1 MLLDSTVEVV
11 AAEASSS
18 NAEVLSGSL
27 PAEGEAVTSFPFRQ
41 LYQRNVLADRVC
53 LGSVVLRNRSIEIV
67 VTYPAI

>member
-1 MLLDSTVEVV
+1 MLLAFTVEVA

-53 LGSVVLRNRSIEIV
+53 LGSVVLRTEVLGLWLHIL
-67 VTYPAI
+67 